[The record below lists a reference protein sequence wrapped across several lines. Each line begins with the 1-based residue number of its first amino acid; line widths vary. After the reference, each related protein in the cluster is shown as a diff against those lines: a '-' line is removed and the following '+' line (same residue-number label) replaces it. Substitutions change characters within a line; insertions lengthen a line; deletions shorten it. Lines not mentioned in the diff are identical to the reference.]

1 MEGGVDILAERHRK
15 VDAKLD
21 PSFPHI
27 ESTLPAK
34 SVGDFA
40 YTITHKDGKRLM
52 KHTKYMGRAGYFSLA
67 YEANE
72 SQFNTLFVKST
83 GQPKNYEAYAEIGA
97 PFSHKHDLTF
107 FKGEIVGAATKE
119 DQYLD
124 AKNSVKL
131 NALGIRARLP
141 LGGMYLPEIETAEG
155 IESVDSLVQV
165 GSLSESQRPYMS
177 LWAMETP
184 YRISDILG
192 SFSLDENEQ
201 RRFLID
207 AAKYTQNLQSGPMAG
222 FYAEFQSLIKQN
234 KSTEDLALA
243 WSLRVMDCL
252 YDTFTK
258 LAKGNAVHTNISAHN
273 MSLHGEL
280 CDNSSVDFDQEEK
293 YSVWRAKN
301 QLHDHLGEFTRNWGY
316 PGADKSFAKE
326 NVQKI
331 MEKASTNLRI

>member
-1 MEGGVDILAERHRK
+1 MEDGADIPAERHRK

-21 PSFPHI
+21 PSFPHV

-40 YTITHKDGKRLM
+40 YTITHKDGKQLM

-67 YEANE
+67 YEANN
-72 SQFNTLFVKST
+72 SPFNTLFVKST
-83 GQPKNYEAYAEIGA
+83 GQPKIYEAHAEIGA
-97 PFSHKHDLTF
+97 PFAYKLDLAF

-124 AKNSVKL
+124 AENSIKL

-141 LGGMYLPEIETAEG
+141 LGGIYLPEIETAEG
-155 IESVDSLVQV
+155 FENVDSLVKE

-192 SFSLDENEQ
+192 SFSLDEKEQ
-201 RRFLID
+201 RQFLID
-207 AAKYTQNLQSGPMAG
+207 AAKYAQNLRSGPMAG
-222 FYAEFQSLIKQN
+222 FYEEFQGLIKQN

-258 LAKGNAVHTNISAHN
+258 LAKGNAVHTNLSAHN

-280 CDNSSVDFDQEEK
+280 CDNSSVSFDQED
-293 YSVWRAKN
+293 RASLFAAED
-301 QLHDHLGEFTRNWGY
+301 QLHDHLGQFTREWNY
-316 PGADKSFAKE
+316 PGLGKSFSKE
-326 NVQKI
+326 SVQKI
-331 MEKASTNLRI
+331 NDKASADLRI